1 MRETKSVLVIDEDP
15 IMRAYMQDFLSLEGY
30 AVQVAEND
38 GAAPSEVQNG
48 YHDCVLVGTAGS
60 PREEDRLAEE
70 LEEVQPGSTVL
81 MIIRNGNGKLKVKPV
96 KLRTY
101 DYFTRLFGLNR
112 TLGKVKK
119 AVRQAASAT
128 QDYYLR

>member
-1 MRETKSVLVIDEDP
+1 MVRERKSVLVIDEDP
-15 IMRAYMQDFLSLEGY
+15 IMRAYMQDFLSLEDY
-30 AVQVAEND
+30 AVEVAEND

-48 YHDCVLVGTAGS
+48 YYDYVLVGTAGLS
-60 PREEDRLAEE
+60 REGDRLV
-70 LEEVQPGSTVL
+70 EEVQPGSAVL
-81 MIIRNGNGKLKVKPV
+81 MIIRNGNGQLKVKAV
-96 KLRTY
+96 ELKTY